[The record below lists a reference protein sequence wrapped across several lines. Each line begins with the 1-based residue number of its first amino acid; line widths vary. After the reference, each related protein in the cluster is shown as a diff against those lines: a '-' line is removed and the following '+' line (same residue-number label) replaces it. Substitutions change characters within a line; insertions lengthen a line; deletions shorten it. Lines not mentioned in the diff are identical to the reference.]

1 MNVSRYKALSLL
13 FTLAFITGYAETAF
27 SQKPEGNK
35 NVEVT
40 SVRSDNTFHLSAI
53 NKNPYTITLTIKIS
67 GENYK
72 LNTRQPVTKVI
83 EANSTKHLV
92 SVFADNKEK
101 SFEFG
106 TTYNWTMGNT
116 RARHNDSYI
125 YNLPYKTGQSFRVG
139 QAYNGSFSHRGNIR
153 YSVDFMMPLKT
164 QIHAAR
170 GGRVVQLKEDSDR
183 GGAAEEFKN
192 EANFV
197 VIEHNDGTFAEY
209 AHLSKNGVLVNLG
222 QKIYEG
228 QIIGLSGN
236 TGYSSGPHLH
246 FMVVKVNEDGTNESL
261 PVRFKAKQGII
272 ESFNEGIFYTAY

>member
-1 MNVSRYKALSLL
+1 MIFSRYTALSLL
-13 FTLAFITGYAETAF
+13 SIALITGFTDAVY
-27 SQKPEGNK
+27 SQQSNGNK

-40 SVRSDNTFHLSAI
+40 SVRSDNTFHLNAV
-53 NKNPYTITLTIKIS
+53 NKNPYTITLTIKVT
-67 GENYK
+67 GDNYK
-72 LNTRQPVTKVI
+72 LNTRQPVTKII

-92 SVFADNKEK
+92 SVFADDKEK
-101 SFEFG
+101 NFQFN

-116 RARHNDSYI
+116 LARHNDSYI
-125 YNLPYKTGQSFRVG
+125 YNLPYKTGKSFRVG
-139 QAYNGSFSHRGNIR
+139 QGYNGSFSHRGNIR

-170 GGRVVQLKEDSDR
+170 GGRVVQLREDFDK

-197 VIEHNDGTFAEY
+197 VIEHSDGTFAEY
-209 AHLSKNGVLVNLG
+209 AHLSKNGVLVSLG
-222 QKIYEG
+222 QKVYEG

-246 FMVVKVNEDGTNESL
+246 FMVVKVKEDGTNESL
-261 PVRFKAKQGII
+261 PVRFKTKQGII